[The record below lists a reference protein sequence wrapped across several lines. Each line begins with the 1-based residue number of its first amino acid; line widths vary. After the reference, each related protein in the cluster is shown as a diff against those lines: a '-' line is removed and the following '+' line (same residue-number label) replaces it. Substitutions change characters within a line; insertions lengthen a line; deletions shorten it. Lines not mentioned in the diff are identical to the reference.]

1 MKQGKV
7 EIVSRSIA
15 YDGFF
20 KLEKYRLRHQLFKGG
35 MSDEMSRELF
45 ERGHAVAVLPYDP
58 LRDEL
63 VLLEQ
68 FRIGALADSRGPW
81 LTEIVAGMIEH
92 GETPEQVAKREAIEE
107 AGCELL
113 ELLPILDY
121 YVSPGGTSETIQ
133 LYCGLVDTSK
143 VQEGIYGLDE
153 EHEDIR
159 VVKVN
164 FEQAVAQL
172 EQGQI
177 NSAAPIIAI
186 QWLMMNRDTLRSQ
199 WLGEEMAC

>member
-7 EIVSRSIA
+7 EIVSRGIA

-35 MSDEMSRELF
+35 MSDEISRELF

>member
-7 EIVSRSIA
+7 DIINREVA
-15 YDGFF
+15 YQGFF
-20 KLEKYRLRHQLFKGG
+20 KIEKFRLRHQLFQGG

-58 LRDEL
+58 CRDEV

-68 FRIGALADSRGPW
+68 FRIGALQDSNGPW
-81 LTEIVAGMIEH
+81 LTEMVAGIIDP
-92 GETPEQVAKREAIEE
+92 GETPQEVARREAMEE

-113 ELLPILDY
+113 KLIPIMNY
-121 YVSPGGTSETIQ
+121 YVSPGGTSETIE
-133 LYCGLVDTSK
+133 LYCGVVDTS
-143 VQEGIYGLDE
+143 QIEEGIYGLDH

-159 VVKVN
+159 VFKVS
-164 FEQAVAQL
+164 FDQAVAWL
-172 EQGQI
+172 ESGRI

-186 QWLMMNRDTLRSQ
+186 QWLMMNRGTLRD
-199 WLGEEMAC
+199 EVT

>member
-7 EIVSRSIA
+7 EIVSRGIA

-92 GETPEQVAKREAIEE
+92 GETPEAVAKREAIEE

-113 ELLPILDY
+113 ELLPIFDY

-143 VQEGIYGLDE
+143 VQEGVYGLDE

-159 VVKVN
+159 VVKVS

-172 EQGQI
+172 KQGQI

>member
-7 EIVSRSIA
+7 EVIEKSVA

-20 KLEKYRLRHQLFKGG
+20 KLEKYRLRHSLYKGG

-58 LRDEL
+58 VSDEV

-68 FRIGALADSRGPW
+68 FRIGALADANGPW
-81 LTEIVAGMIEH
+81 LTEMVAGIIEPN
-92 GETPEQVAKREAIEE
+92 ESAEQVARREAEEE

-113 ELLPILDY
+113 KLIPILNY
-121 YVSPGGTSETIQ
+121 YVSPGGTSETIE
-133 LYCGLVDTSK
+133 LFCGLVDSAT
-143 VQEGIYGLDE
+143 VEEGLYGLAS

-159 VVKVN
+159 VFKVS
-164 FEQAVAQL
+164 FTTAIEWLQS
-172 EQGQI
+172 GRI
-177 NSAAPIIAI
+177 NSAAPIIAL
-186 QWLMMNRDTLRSQ
+186 QWLMMQRDTLRSQ
-199 WLGEEMAC
+199 I